1 MKKNF
6 NTVIKNIDG
15 NDILETADKPL
26 TVRAA
31 CLMAL
36 LSTQEG
42 DDRLDGQKKFSLV
55 ELAFKIRDPEEVDIS
70 SEDIVLLKQ
79 RVAKVPFTT
88 HVILYRIYQ
97 FLEDKE

>member
-36 LSTQEG
+36 L
-42 DDRLDGQKKFSLV
+42 
-55 ELAFKIRDPEEVDIS
+55 
-70 SEDIVLLKQ
+70 
-79 RVAKVPFTT
+79 
-88 HVILYRIYQ
+88 
-97 FLEDKE
+97 